1 MGVLSP
7 GATPCPHQKGHQ
19 NGEGEAW
26 PCSDDTKHQTHSA
39 GHTRPA
45 LTCSTAAGTALPGAS
60 RRDWPCSR
68 TVFLGLWAARSVQ
81 SGRQSPS
88 PIWPRAPRRGM
99 GGGGEPAAHLS
110 PPSPVRQPPGLQSAL
125 LFPWGLQ
132 ASCTHSSSARGLR
145 GGALRTT
152 PHVANTNTLPATAR
166 QGQGRSGRSTP
177 GLHVQETPLLGKG
190 TVPGTPG
197 TGRCGGSGDPAGP
210 GTCTVGRATP
220 GAGWGR
226 GRASGGL
233 SGLGLGKHRVAE
245 VALAGA
251 LGIRLPD
258 RGLRGRGAESGAG
271 RRRARPGE
279 ARTVPT
285 APSPAPP
292 CTSGSGSPWAALPAG
307 GPPCRASSTCGW
319 GLS

>member
-1 MGVLSP
+1 MGKARP
-7 GATPCPHQKGHQ
+7 GLAVTTPNTKPILQATPGL
-19 NGEGEAW
+19 
-26 PCSDDTKHQTHSA
+26 HS
-39 GHTRPA
+39 PA
-45 LTCSTAAGTALPGAS
+45 PPGAS

-68 TVFLGLWAARSVQ
+68 TVFLGLWAAQSVQ

-88 PIWPRAPRRGM
+88 PSWPRAPRHGM

-110 PPSPVRQPPGLQSAL
+110 PPSPVLQPPGLQSAL

-210 GTCTVGRATP
+210 GTCTVGRAT
-220 GAGWGR
+220 
-226 GRASGGL
+226 
-233 SGLGLGKHRVAE
+233 
-245 VALAGA
+245 
-251 LGIRLPD
+251 
-258 RGLRGRGAESGAG
+258 
-271 RRRARPGE
+271 RARGGGE
-279 ARTVPT
+279 DARQ
-285 APSPAPP
+285 
-292 CTSGSGSPWAALPAG
+292 AASQ
-307 GPPCRASSTCGW
+307 ASVSANT
-319 GLS
+319 GLLK

>member
-1 MGVLSP
+1 MWVSYLGVLSP

-45 LTCSTAAGTALPGAS
+45 LTCSTRCLQKGLAVLQDSVPGT
-60 RRDWPCSR
+60 
-68 TVFLGLWAARSVQ
+68 LGSPVCPIWEAVTFPQLA
-81 SGRQSPS
+81 QSPS
-88 PIWPRAPRRGM
+88 AWHGGRRGAGSPPFSTLASASTSRAPVGSPFPLGVAGFLHPLLQRQGPPGRGS
-99 GGGGEPAAHLS
+99 EDHPSCSEHQH
-110 PPSPVRQPPGLQSAL
+110 PPSYREAG
-125 LFPWGLQ
+125 
-132 ASCTHSSSARGLR
+132 ARAKR
-145 GGALRTT
+145 AEYPR
-152 PHVANTNTLPATAR
+152 TAR
-166 QGQGRSGRSTP
+166 AGNSFIGQGHRAWHAGDW
-177 GLHVQETPLLGKG
+177 
-190 TVPGTPG
+190 TVW
-197 TGRCGGSGDPAGP
+197 RERGSR
-210 GTCTVGRATP
+210 RATP

>member
-1 MGVLSP
+1 MG
-7 GATPCPHQKGHQ
+7 K
-19 NGEGEAW
+19 
-26 PCSDDTKHQTHSA
+26 
-39 GHTRPA
+39 
-45 LTCSTAAGTALPGAS
+45 
-60 RRDWPCSR
+60 
-68 TVFLGLWAARSVQ
+68 AR
-81 SGRQSPS
+81 
-88 PIWPRAPRRGM
+88 
-99 GGGGEPAAHLS
+99 
-110 PPSPVRQPPGLQSAL
+110 PGLAVMT
-125 LFPWGLQ
+125 PNTKPILQ
-132 ASCTHSSSARGLR
+132 A
-145 GGALRTT
+145 
-152 PHVANTNTLPATAR
+152 
-166 QGQGRSGRSTP
+166 TP
-177 GLHVQETPLLGKG
+177 GLHSPAPPPRGQPCL
-190 TVPGTPG
+190 VPPEG
-197 TGRCGGSGDPAGP
+197 TGHAPGQCSWDSGQPGLSNLGGSHLPPAGP
-210 GTCTVGRATP
+210 EPLGMAWHGGRRGAGSPPFSTLASASTSRAPVGSPFPLGVAGFLHPLLQRQGPPGRGSEDHPSCSEHQHPPSYREAGARAKRAEYPRTARAGNSFIGQGHRAWHAGDWTVWRERGSRRARDLHSRP
-220 GAGWGR
+220 GHAGAGWGR